1 MDLNQSVSQRVAAP
15 KSRSLLLLSVFT
27 AAVFVSALLLFAVQP
42 MFTRMVLPRL
52 GGSPSVWS
60 VAMVF
65 FQSMLLA
72 GYAYAHVLTRGK
84 RRVVAVL
91 VHLVLLMTA
100 GLMLPLSIASG
111 WGEPP
116 AAGAAF
122 WLLGLFAVSIGLPFF
137 ALSANNPLLQAWFAR
152 TEHPDAKD
160 PYFLYAASNVGSFLA
175 LVSYPVLF
183 EPAFSL
189 QAQSRLWSGGFW
201 LLAAL
206 IAACGYLLL
215 RSPRHAET
223 TETAT
228 PVATPAPDWRALT
241 RWMFLAAVPSGLLVA
256 VTAHISTDVAAVPL
270 LWVIPL
276 SIYLLTWVLVF
287 QSRPLL
293 PHKWMVWLQPFA
305 LAALVV
311 LFRLGSEDSLVL
323 TLSGHLLCFFIIA
336 MASHGE
342 LARLRPPA
350 EHLTMFYVSLS
361 AGGMIGGLFAGLIAP
376 YAFSWIAEYPI
387 LLVLA
392 ALCLP
397 PSAVA
402 AGATAGWDTRERLLW
417 IGAVV
422 AGAALILPG
431 LGGWMPGDHM
441 TRPITVVIVTI
452 AVASVLVTKD
462 RLRIAFA
469 IAVALVMIRLY
480 PADQGRSESL
490 RSFFGV
496 HKVYDTLDGQYRV
509 LMHGTTVHGAQKL
522 KEDDGTPAHGRPEP
536 LTYYHRASPL
546 AATIEAVR
554 ERKAGPLRVA
564 VVGLGSGSLA
574 CYVEPG
580 ETWRFFEIDPAVVEI
595 ARDPRR
601 FAFIHACAPQLPIVL
616 GDARL
621 TLAQEPDRY
630 YDLIIIDAYSS
641 DSIPIH
647 LATREAMAIYKTKIA
662 PDGAVAMHISNR
674 HLELASV
681 VAGIAAANG
690 MQTWIRDDGNEVDRE
705 DRDGEYVY
713 TSTVAISALAP
724 EHIGG
729 LADDENWQLTE
740 PDKTQRLWT
749 DDYSNIAGAI
759 WRKFQ

>member
-1 MDLNQSVSQRVAAP
+1 MDLNQSVSQRASAL
-15 KSRSLLLLSVFT
+15 KYRSLLLLSVFT
-27 AAVFVSALLLFAVQP
+27 AAVFTSALLLFAVQP

-72 GYAYAHVLTRGK
+72 GYAYAHFLTRPK
-84 RRVVAVL
+84 RRIVAVV

-111 WGEPP
+111 WGDPP
-116 AAGAAF
+116 GDGAAF

-152 TEHPDAKD
+152 TDHPDARD

-175 LVSYPVLF
+175 LVSYPILW

-189 QAQSRLWSGGFW
+189 QGQNQLWSGGFW
-201 LLAAL
+201 LLAGLVAG
-206 IAACGYLLL
+206 CGYLLL
-215 RSPRHAET
+215 RSPQRSQIG
-223 TETAT
+223 ETAAS
-228 PVATPAPDWRALT
+228 VATPAPNWRTLT

-256 VTAHISTDVAAVPL
+256 VTAHISTDIAAVPL

-287 QSRPLL
+287 QSKALL
-293 PHKWMVWLQPFA
+293 PHKWLVWLQPFA

-311 LFRLGSEDSLVL
+311 LFRFSNEDSLAL
-323 TLSGHLLCFFIIA
+323 TLSGHLLAFFIIA

-350 EHLTMFYVSLS
+350 EHLTIFYVSLS

-397 PSAVA
+397 PA
-402 AGATAGWDTRERLLW
+402 AANWDKRERLFW
-417 IGAVV
+417 IVAVI
-422 AGAALILPG
+422 AAATVILPG
-431 LGGWMPGDHM
+431 LLGWIPSDAM
-441 TRPITVVIVTI
+441 TAPISIVIITI
-452 AVASVLVTKD
+452 AVASVLLSRK
-462 RLRIAFA
+462 RLKIAFA
-469 IAVALVMIRLY
+469 IAVALAMVRLY
-480 PADQGRSESL
+480 PGDQGRSESV

-496 HKVYDTLDGQYRV
+496 HKIYDTLDGQYRV
-509 LMHGTTVHGAQKL
+509 LMHGTTIHGAQKV
-522 KEDDGTPAHGRPEP
+522 KEVDGTPVRGRPEP
-536 LTYYHRASPL
+536 LTYYHRESPL
-546 AATIEAVR
+546 AEAIDAIR
-554 ERKAGPLRVA
+554 KRKAGPLRVA

-580 ETWRFFEIDPAVVEI
+580 ESWRFFEIDPSIVEI

-601 FAFIHACAPQLPIVL
+601 FTYVHVCAPDLPIVL

-621 TLAQEPDRY
+621 TLAHEPDHS
-630 YDLIIIDAYSS
+630 YDLMIIDAYSS

-647 LATREAMAIYKTKIA
+647 LATREAMAIYKAKIA
-662 PDGAVAMHISNR
+662 ADGVVVMHLSNR
-674 HLELASV
+674 HLELGSV
-681 VAGIAAANG
+681 VTGIAAANG
-690 MQTWIRDDGNEVDRE
+690 MRTWLTDDKNDDKDDRE
-705 DRDGEYVY
+705 DEFVFS
-713 TSTVAISALAP
+713 STVTISAVAP
-724 EHIGG
+724 ANIGS
-729 LADDENWQLTE
+729 LLEDKDWQLIE
-740 PDKTQRLWT
+740 PDKAQRVWT
-749 DDYSNIAGAI
+749 DDYSNIVGAL
-759 WRKFQ
+759 WRKLQ